1 MIFSLRA
8 RLIAVSLLTIA
19 AALGIA
25 GFSIADILRASAT
38 ATFTARLD
46 VTLTSISAAL
56 SRDETTGA
64 LTLDASPG
72 DPRFDRPLSGWYWQV
87 TGDDGRVA
95 LASASLWNAAL
106 NETGPGP
113 DGGDLVRVRST
124 FTPPGAGG
132 AVTVVVA
139 APATAL
145 ADEVVAQTRPAL
157 YAVSLL
163 GLALALAAI
172 VLVTVGLRPLGGLR
186 EAVAGV
192 RAGKARKL
200 PAIRIAEIAPLV
212 DDLNALLAH
221 SAASEE
227 RARRNAGDLAHGLK
241 TPLAV
246 IVNAA
251 RDEGRDPDGVIADAA
266 ARIERQLR
274 HHLQRARIAGA
285 AGVPG
290 ARCAVGPVLD
300 DLVFMMHRVYAGRA
314 LDLAADAQDNLVFAG
329 ARQDLEEMA
338 GNLLDNACKWAH
350 KNVRVIVAI
359 DGGQLRLTVQ
369 DDGPGMPP
377 ESRALAL
384 TRGGRLD
391 ESKPGHGFGLAIVAE
406 TAALYGGRLEL
417 DDAAPGLRAT
427 LILPAG
433 N

>member
-19 AALGIA
+19 AALGVA
-25 GFSIADILRASAT
+25 GFSIADILRSAAT

-46 VTLTSISAAL
+46 GTLTAISAAL

-64 LTLDASPG
+64 LTLDAPPA

-95 LASASLWNAAL
+95 LAAASLWNANL
-106 NETGPGP
+106 NEVGPGP

-132 AVTVVVA
+132 AVTVIVA

-145 ADEVVAQTRPAL
+145 ADEVAAQTRPAL
-157 YAVSLL
+157 YAVALL

-186 EAVAGV
+186 EAVASV
-192 RAGKARKL
+192 RASKTKKL
-200 PAIRIAEIAPLV
+200 PAIRIAEIVPLV

-251 RDEGRDPDGVIADAA
+251 RDAGRDPDGVIANAA

-290 ARCAVGPVLD
+290 ARSAVGPVLD
-300 DLVFMMHRVYAGRA
+300 DLVFMMRRVYVERV
-314 LDLAADAQDNLVFAG
+314 LDIAVDARDNLIFAG

-338 GNLLDNACKWAH
+338 GNLLDNACKWAR
-350 KNVRVIVAI
+350 KSVRVAAVST
-359 DGGQLRLTVQ
+359 GGELRLTVQ

-406 TAALYGGRLEL
+406 TAALYGGRLDL

>member
-1 MIFSLRA
+1 M
-8 RLIAVSLLTIA
+8 
-19 AALGIA
+19 
-25 GFSIADILRASAT
+25 
-38 ATFTARLD
+38 
-46 VTLTSISAAL
+46 
-56 SRDETTGA
+56 
-64 LTLDASPG
+64 
-72 DPRFDRPLSGWYWQV
+72 
-87 TGDDGRVA
+87 A
-95 LASASLWNAAL
+95 LASVSLWNASL
-106 NETGPGP
+106 GETGPGP
-113 DGGDLVRVRST
+113 DGGELVRVSRA

-132 AVTVVVA
+132 AVTVIVA
-139 APATAL
+139 APAEAL
-145 ADEVVAQTRPAL
+145 ADEVAAQTRPAL
-157 YAVSLL
+157 LAVALL

-172 VLVTVGLRPLGGLR
+172 VLVSVGLRPLGGLR
-186 EAVAGV
+186 EAVADI
-192 RAGKARKL
+192 RAGKTRKL

-251 RDEGRDPDGVIADAA
+251 QQDGRDPDGVIAGAA
-266 ARIERQLR
+266 DRIERQLR

-300 DLVFMMHRVYAGRA
+300 DLVFMMRRVYAERA
-314 LDLAADAQDNLVFAG
+314 LDIAIDMADAPIFAG

-338 GNLLDNACKWAH
+338 GNLLDNACKWARRQ
-350 KNVRVIVAI
+350 VRVAVATT
-359 DGGQLRLTVQ
+359 GGELRLTVQ

-391 ESKPGHGFGLAIVAE
+391 ESKPGHGFGLAIVVE